1 MVRPTQP
8 TYKSTPAPVHP
19 DRAVS
24 SSLLN
29 MVLVCLYCSR
39 LNLVQFQSTVPVC
52 MYSSSL
58 RFQFACIGSGLHVLV
73 LVCMYRFW
81 SAFIGSG
88 LHVLVLV
95 CMYRFWSACIGS
107 PLHVSVLLCM
117 YQYMQSFFTSTF
129 LFLFYCC

>member
-52 MYSSSL
+52 GSS
-58 RFQFACIGSGLHVLV
+58 
-73 LVCMYRFW
+73 
-81 SAFIGSG
+81 
-88 LHVLVLV
+88 
-95 CMYRFWSACIGS
+95 
-107 PLHVSVLLCM
+107 LHVSVLVCT
-117 YQYMQSFFTSTF
+117 YQFWSACTVPVCSSSLHVSILVCTYQFWSAYISSGLHVSILVCT
-129 LFLFYCC
+129 Y